1 MSFHPAMPYGTERWH
16 RSERQTLPEGPEF
29 SFTPERRAEFERL
42 AAHYPPEHRR
52 SSVLYALY
60 LAQDQ
65 QGYISANAARHVAE
79 VVGITT
85 ADVEDVVSYYVMF
98 HRAPVG
104 KYVLQVY
111 TTLSCALAGAERVL
125 ESMEQVL
132 GIKAGE
138 TDPSGLFTI
147 QQMECLGACDR
158 APVMM
163 VNNNEWHEHL
173 QPEQVAGLVDRMKT
187 DGIKA
192 LSNCHLCEQR
202 VSEGKKTT
210 TPAKAKAVPDYEP
223 VLTKYAFTPG
233 GAELDHY
240 VKNQAGYQGL
250 KKALS
255 MAPDAVIEEVKKSGL
270 RGRGGAGF
278 PTGLKWQFVDKKSP
292 KPKYIVCNADESEPG
307 TFKDHLLMERNPH
320 LLVEGCLIGCYAIGS
335 KAAYIYIRGE
345 FYHLFP
351 TMQQAIDD
359 ARKAGYLG
367 KNIMGS
373 GFDCEVYLHRG
384 AGAYE
389 AGEETA
395 LLESLEGKRA
405 QPRFKPPF
413 PAVEGA
419 WKSPTAVNNVETLC
433 NVPLVMTRGADWFAA
448 LGPEKNGGPKLFC
461 VSGAVKNPGVFE
473 APMKVTLKE
482 LIYDYAG
489 GPLDGHHVKAVIPGG
504 SSVPILM
511 PDQLDIPASFD
522 DVQKAGSL
530 LGSAAI
536 MVLDETTDMVWL
548 AENLLHFY
556 RHESCG
562 KCTPCREGTDWLY
575 RLLHRMIE
583 GKATERDIPLLQ
595 SVANQINGKTL
606 CAFGDAAATPVL
618 TTLKWFKPEFEAY
631 VKGTPPKPASYRG
644 KPHAPQAFEAANV
657 DKPVGSH

>member
-1 MSFHPAMPYGTERWH
+1 MSFHPTVPYGTEKWH
-16 RSERQTLPEGPEF
+16 RSMRATMPEGTEFAFTKENRDRLEEFASHYAPENRV
-29 SFTPERRAEFERL
+29 SA
-42 AAHYPPEHRR
+42 
-52 SSVLYALY
+52 VLHALY
-60 LAQDQ
+60 LVQDQ
-65 QGYISANAARHVAE
+65 QGHITNNAVRHVAQ
-79 VVGITT
+79 VIGCTT

-98 HRAPVG
+98 HQQPVG
-104 KYVLQVY
+104 KFVLQVC
-111 TTLSCALAGAERVL
+111 TTLSCALAGAERVMEEL
-125 ESMEQVL
+125 EQKL
-132 GIKAGE
+132 GIKVGE
-138 TDPSGLFTI
+138 TDPTGMFTI

-163 VNNNEWHEHL
+163 VNNDHWHERL
-173 QPEQVAGLVDRMKT
+173 MPEQVGGLVDGMKAK
-187 DGIKA
+187 GLGA
-192 LSNCHLCEQR
+192 LSACHLCESR
-202 VSEGKKTT
+202 VAQSKRTT
-210 TPAKAKAVPDYEP
+210 TPSKSKAMPDYEP
-223 VLTKYAFTPG
+223 VLSKYAFTPG

-240 VKNQAGYQGL
+240 LQNQAGYQGL

-255 MAPDAVIEEVKKSGL
+255 MTPEAVIEEVKKSGL

-320 LLVEGCLIGCYAIGS
+320 LLIEGCLIGCFAIGS

-351 TMQQAIDD
+351 TMQKAIDD

-367 KNIMGS
+367 KNILGS

-419 WKSPTAVNNVETLC
+419 WKCPTAVNNVETLC
-433 NVPLVMTRGADWFAA
+433 NVPLVMTRGPEWYAS
-448 LGPEKNGGPKLFC
+448 LGPEKNGGPKMFC

-489 GPLDGHHVKAVIPGG
+489 GPKDGHTVKAVIPGG

-522 DVQKAGSL
+522 DVQRAGSL

-575 RLLHRMIE
+575 RLLHRMVQ
-583 GKATERDIPLLQ
+583 GQATEKDITLLQ
-595 SVANQINGKTL
+595 SVATQINGKTL

-631 VKGTPPKPASYRG
+631 VKGNPPAPADYRARTPV
-644 KPHAPQAFEAANV
+644 E
-657 DKPVGSH
+657 SH

>member
-1 MSFHPAMPYGTERWH
+1 MSFHPTMPYGTEQWH
-16 RSERQTLPEGPEF
+16 RSMRATLPEGPEF
-29 SFTPERRAEFERL
+29 SYTAKNRENFEEFASHYAPENRVSA
-42 AAHYPPEHRR
+42 
-52 SSVLYALY
+52 VLHALY
-60 LAQDQ
+60 LVQDQ
-65 QGYISANAARHVAE
+65 QGYISNNAVRHVAQ
-79 VVGITT
+79 VIGCTT
-85 ADVEDVVSYYVMF
+85 AEVEDVVSYYVMF
-98 HRAPVG
+98 HRGPVG
-104 KYVLQVY
+104 KYVLQVC
-111 TTLSCALAGAERVL
+111 TTLSCALAGAERVIEEL
-125 ESMEQVL
+125 QSKL
-132 GIKAGE
+132 GIKVGE
-138 TDPSGLFTI
+138 TDPTGMFTI

-163 VNNNEWHEHL
+163 VNNDHWHEHL
-173 QPEQVAGLVDRMKT
+173 EPEQVSGLVDRIRT

-192 LSNCHLCEQR
+192 LNDCHLCER
-202 VSEGKKTT
+202 RISEGAKTT
-210 TPAKAKAVPDYEP
+210 TPAKAKALPGYEP
-223 VLTKYAFTPG
+223 VLTKFAFTPG

-240 VKNQAGYQGL
+240 IKNQNGYEGL
-250 KKALS
+250 KKALTLT
-255 MAPDAVIEEVKKSGL
+255 PEAVIEDVKKSGL

-320 LLVEGCLIGCYAIGS
+320 MLVEGCVIGCYAIGS

-345 FYHLFP
+345 FQHLFP
-351 TMQQAIDD
+351 TMQKAIDD
-359 ARKAGYLG
+359 ARRAGFVG
-367 KNIMGS
+367 KNIQGS

-419 WKSPTAVNNVETLC
+419 WKCPTAVNNVETLC
-433 NVPLVMTRGADWFAA
+433 NVPLVMTRGAEWFAS

-461 VSGAVKNPGVFE
+461 VSGAVKRPGVFE

-489 GPLDGHHVKAVIPGG
+489 GPLDGHTVKAVIPGG

-575 RLLHRMIE
+575 RLLHRMTQ
-583 GKATERDIPLLQ
+583 GQATEKDITLLQ

-631 VKGTPPKPASYRG
+631 VKGNPPAPASYR
-644 KPHAPQAFEAANV
+644 ARTSTSAEASA
-657 DKPVGSH
+657 DKPVGTH

>member
-1 MSFHPAMPYGTERWH
+1 MSFHPPMPYGTEQFH
-16 RSERQTLPEGPEF
+16 RSQRATLQEGPEF
-29 SFTPERRAEFERL
+29 AYTPENRRNFE
-42 AAHYPPEHRR
+42 AFASHYAPEHRM
-52 SSVLYALY
+52 SAVLHALY
-60 LAQDQ
+60 LAQEQ
-65 QGYISANAARHVAE
+65 QGFITNNVVRHVAE
-79 VVGITT
+79 VIGCTT
-85 ADVEDVVSYYVMF
+85 AEVEDVVSYYVMF
-98 HRAPVG
+98 HRGPVG
-104 KYVLQVY
+104 KYVLQVC
-111 TTLSCALAGAERVL
+111 TTLSCALAGAERVIEEL
-125 ESMEQVL
+125 EHKL
-132 GIKAGE
+132 RIKVGE
-138 TDPSGLFTI
+138 TDPTGMFTI
-147 QQMECLGACDR
+147 QKMECLGACDR

-163 VNNNEWHEHL
+163 VNNHEWHEKL
-173 QPEQVAGLVDRMKT
+173 TPGKVIGVIDRMKT
-187 DGIKA
+187 AGTAA
-192 LSNCHLCEQR
+192 LSNCYLCEQR
-202 VSEGKKTT
+202 ISEGHNTT
-210 TPAKAKAVPDYEP
+210 TPAKAKASPDYEP
-223 VLTKYAFTPG
+223 VLTRHAFTPG

-240 VKNQAGYQGL
+240 LKQQDGYQGL

-255 MAPDAVIEEVKKSGL
+255 MAPEAVIEEVKKSGL

-292 KPKYIVCNADESEPG
+292 KPKFIVCNADESEPG

-320 LLVEGCLIGCYAIGS
+320 SLVEGCLIGCYAIGS

-351 TMQQAIDD
+351 TMEKAIAD
-359 ARKAGYLG
+359 ARTAGYLG
-367 KNIMGS
+367 KNIQGS

-419 WKSPTAVNNVETLC
+419 WKCPTAVNNVETLC
-433 NVPLVMTRGADWFAA
+433 NVPLIMTRGADWFAA
-448 LGPEKNGGPKLFC
+448 LGPEKNGGPKMYC
-461 VSGAVKNPGVFE
+461 VSGHVKRPGTFE

-489 GPLDGHHVKAVIPGG
+489 GPREGHTIKAVIPGG

-522 DVQKAGSL
+522 EVQKAGSL

-575 RLLHRMIE
+575 RLLRRMID
-583 GKATERDIPLLQ
+583 GKATEKDIPLLK
-595 SVANQINGKTL
+595 SVADQINGKTL

-631 VKGTPPKPASYRG
+631 VKGKQPPPADYRARTPV
-644 KPHAPQAFEAANV
+644 E
-657 DKPVGSH
+657 SH